1 MMSLASA
8 PVIAADNKKT
18 EALAEI
24 NGDVITGAD
33 LERSLGTKL
42 STLEEQI
49 YTLKRDEL
57 ESLIAQRLLAQ
68 EATRR
73 GISVPALVDTE
84 VTSKVGLVSEQEIE
98 AFYQANK
105 ERLRADEAAVR
116 ESIRAR

>member
-1 MMSLASA
+1 MECCAMYRLDRDGIGRMCSRLITAVGLIFMMTLASA

-73 GISVPALVDTE
+73 GISVPALV
-84 VTSKVGLVSEQEIE
+84 
-98 AFYQANK
+98 
-105 ERLRADEAAVR
+105 
-116 ESIRAR
+116 